1 MEPTRDPRP
10 GLETLGARLE
20 RARSERGLTQQ
31 EVGDHFGITSQAISQ
46 WEQDRT
52 RPSTGRLRALA
63 DLFAVSLDWLLD
75 GAAPAERAERP
86 RLLPVIDVVQ
96 AGHWSDVTD
105 PYAAGGGGDYIAPDE
120 PVSGQAFVL
129 VIDGRSMT
137 PDFQPGDRVIIDPA
151 VPPRPGDF
159 VVAKLEREESATFKK
174 YRLRRQDDRGRE
186 VIDLVPLNPDWPTLT
201 LDEDNPG
208 RIVGTMVEHRRY
220 RRGA

>member
-1 MEPTRDPRP
+1 MEQTRVPRTGP
-10 GLETLGARLE
+10 ETLGARLE
-20 RARSERGLTQQ
+20 RARSGRGLTQQ
-31 EVGDHFGITSQAISQ
+31 DVGDHFGITSQAISQ

-75 GAAPAERAERP
+75 GAEQAERP
-86 RLLPVIDVVQ
+86 LLLPVIDVVQ
-96 AGHWSDVTD
+96 AGHWSEVAD
-105 PYAAGGGGDYIAPDE
+105 PYAAGAGGDYIAPDE

-129 VIDGRSMT
+129 EIEGRSMT
-137 PDFQPGDRVIIDPA
+137 PEFEPGDRVIIDPV

-159 VVAKLEREESATFKK
+159 VVAKLDGEESATFKK

-201 LDEDNPG
+201 LDESNPG

-220 RRGA
+220 RRGP